1 MGKANFNEFRFKGF
15 EYNENATNKYINIK
29 SRINDDKTKII
40 VRYSLNQVFETPYGY
55 GLRLDH
61 NKGVWLKN
69 WQVSKVWDEEFN
81 EYQAEIVLDKNFTAL
96 AEFKESDDIH
106 GDYDFSN
113 IWESLMSL
121 AEEQDGMVRWK
132 K

>member
-1 MGKANFNEFRFKGF
+1 MNITKTQQINTSTSKAEL
-15 EYNENATNKYINIK
+15 TTT
-29 SRINDDKTKII
+29 KTKII

-96 AEFKESDDIH
+96 AEFKENDDIH

-113 IWESLMSL
+113 IWESLMNL